1 MIYFDNSA
9 TTQPRKEVREA
20 VIHSMEDGWNN
31 PSAIYKPS
39 MEVQK
44 AMENVRSVCLKAAH
58 CRNGRVIFTSGG
70 TEADNLA
77 ILGGLKG
84 IRGGGKV
91 LLSCLEHPAVLN
103 CADEIRRMGFEV
115 VIMPSDRNGLIDTDE
130 LEKMLSPE
138 VRMIVLMQVNN
149 EVGTIQPLE
158 RVMELKRKIC
168 PEAWVHVDGVQGFM
182 RVPMD
187 MDALKIDSYA
197 FSGHKI
203 HALKGTGAL
212 IIRGD
217 KKISAL
223 LHGGG
228 QEGDIRSGTENTPGI
243 MALGAAVGA
252 YDTEDNQKMRELKT
266 RLWNGI
272 KEMIPEA
279 LLNGLPP
286 ENEFSSP
293 HILNVSFQPVRSQTM
308 LFALEGDGIY
318 VSAGSACASRKQKI
332 SPVLKAM
339 GVNTERADSAIR
351 FSLCP
356 FNTAEEIDETVRTLD
371 KHYQMLKKYVR
382 R

>member
-1 MIYFDNSA
+1 MIYLDNSA
-9 TTQPRKEVREA
+9 TTKPRKEVIEA
-20 VIHSMEDGWNN
+20 VDKSMQEGWNN
-31 PSAIYKPS
+31 PSALYRPS

-44 AMENVRSVCLKAAH
+44 AMDKVREVCLQNLH
-58 CRNGRVIFTSGG
+58 CKNGRVIFTSGG

-84 IRGGGKV
+84 IHGGGKV
-91 LLSCLEHPAVLN
+91 VLSALEHPAVLN
-103 CADEIRRMGFEV
+103 CADEIRRMGFEA

-130 LEKMLSPE
+130 LEKMLSDE

-158 RVMELKRKIC
+158 KIIQLKKRKC
-168 PEAWVHVDGVQGFM
+168 PDAWVHVDGVQGFL
-182 RVPMD
+182 RVPID

-203 HALKGTGAL
+203 HAIKGIGAL
-212 IIRGD
+212 VVRGD
-217 KKISAL
+217 KKINPL

-228 QEGDIRSGTENTPGI
+228 QEDDLRSGTENTPGI
-243 MALGAAVGA
+243 MALGAAVQA
-252 YDTEDNQKMRELKT
+252 YHPDDNQRMRELKT
-266 RLWNGI
+266 RLLNGI
-272 KEMIPEA
+272 RTAIPEA
-279 LLNGLPP
+279 ELNGLLP
-286 ENEFSSP
+286 EDELSSP

-318 VSAGSACASRKQKI
+318 VSAGSACASRKQRI

-339 GVNTERADSAIR
+339 NVNQARADSAIR

-356 FNTAEEIDETVRTLD
+356 FNNAEEIDETVRTLT